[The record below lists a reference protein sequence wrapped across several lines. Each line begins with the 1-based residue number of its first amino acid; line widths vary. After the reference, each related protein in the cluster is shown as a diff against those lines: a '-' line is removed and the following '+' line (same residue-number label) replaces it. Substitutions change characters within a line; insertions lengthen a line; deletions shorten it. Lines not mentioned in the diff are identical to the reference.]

1 MITETGRSKNIVSVL
16 SAVISS
22 TKIVPS
28 LYGARFRFSVSVFL
42 VSNHYYAV
50 SVGWR
55 VWTIFSGRQ
64 LLTRLV
70 LNAYFLRRQ
79 HSLWAP

>member
-1 MITETGRSKNIVSVL
+1 MSVL

-22 TKIVPS
+22 SKIVPS
-28 LYGARFRFSVSVFL
+28 LYGARVGFSVSIFL
-42 VSNHYYAV
+42 VSNHDYAV

-70 LNAYFLRRQ
+70 LIT
-79 HSLWAP
+79 